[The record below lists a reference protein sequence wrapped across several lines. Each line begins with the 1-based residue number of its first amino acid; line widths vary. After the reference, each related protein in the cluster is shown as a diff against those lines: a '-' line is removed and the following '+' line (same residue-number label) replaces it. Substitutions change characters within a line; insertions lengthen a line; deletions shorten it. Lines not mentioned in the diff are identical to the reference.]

1 MARFDYRRVEHL
13 RENMKILQLSPGMKY
28 MCLSNIIELEDF
40 DRFDLID
47 APVRGMGNTWKN
59 TIHQE

>member
-13 RENMKILQLSPGMKY
+13 RKNMKILQLSPGIKY